1 MSRETQPRAAF
12 SIDEFCARN
21 GICRASLY
29 NYWHEGV
36 GPQFMRVGSRRL
48 ISAEAEARWHR
59 EREEAAEPVGAA
71 NPRRRRAML

>member
-1 MSRETQPRAAF
+1 
-12 SIDEFCARN
+12 
-21 GICRASLY
+21 
-29 NYWHEGV
+29 
-36 GPQFMRVGSRRL
+36 MRVGSRRL